1 MALGTSAGGG
11 VSLARVEDG
20 NLVPLPASV
29 LASGLAGDVVVLGGL
44 GEG

>member
-20 NLVPLPASV
+20 SLVPLPVSV
-29 LASGLAGDVVVLGGL
+29 LAGDVVVLGGL